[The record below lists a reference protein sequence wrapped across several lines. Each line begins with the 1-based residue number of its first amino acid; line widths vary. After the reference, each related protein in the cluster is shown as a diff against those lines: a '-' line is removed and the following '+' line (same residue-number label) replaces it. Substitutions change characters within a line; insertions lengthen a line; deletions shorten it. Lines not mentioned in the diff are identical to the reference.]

1 MDRKSGLSV
10 AEIFGVLGAIA
21 SILGVVIW
29 LSERDGAKEISA
41 LREAELINLANSV
54 LVEEGSDGQFD
65 YSPDIRWALRV
76 LTRFGQTAEIKSD
89 NVELMFADLRCASV
103 NIEAR
108 SVSIQNS
115 FLQNTNLTFEAAEPL
130 EIENSLILD
139 SNIISFTNPND
150 LELLIADSYAWD
162 LSYNNW
168 SNVHN
173 LPELDIQN
181 SILEQFVIAGAG
193 KTFRLDSITQEKR
206 VRTNEELCNQ
216 VDRAIDKNNIEFVDC
231 LVNGRRHGPLGE
243 EAFNWIKSWGL
254 LHAIFENYD
263 PDQCLDRTKI
273 DISLKR

>member
-1 MDRKSGLSV
+1 MTPTKLPPGLP
-10 AEIFGVLGAIA
+10 G
-21 SILGVVIW
+21 
-29 LSERDGAKEISA
+29 
-41 LREAELINLANSV
+41 
-54 LVEEGSDGQFD
+54 
-65 YSPDIRWALRV
+65 
-76 LTRFGQTAEIKSD
+76 RFT
-89 NVELMFADLRCASV
+89 
-103 NIEAR
+103 
-108 SVSIQNS
+108 
-115 FLQNTNLTFEAAEPL
+115 
-130 EIENSLILD
+130 
-139 SNIISFTNPND
+139 
-150 LELLIADSYAWD
+150 DSYAWD